1 MKKIKKVLYLTLLF
15 IGILLLT
22 GCNKEPISA
31 NDFYI
36 NMKKKDFTLTN
47 VTEDYSSYNNIEKV
61 YSAQDPSL
69 SYQIV
74 FFETKDDSSAK
85 EVFKS
90 IKKVFKTS
98 LSRDVKHKVDKDIN
112 DNSKYTAVSGIR
124 FMYINRKK
132 NTIVYVKTK
141 SEFRREIL
149 NILKK
154 IGY

>member
-36 NMKKKDFTLTN
+36 NMKKQDFTLTN
-47 VTEDYSSYNNIEKV
+47 VTEDYSNYNNIDKV